1 MRDKQC
7 TTVNKRHETELI
19 DDILQE
25 SQIALN
31 KWQEDTT
38 SEVRYHNRKIEKRS
52 KLKNSEL

>member
-38 SEVRYHNRKIEKRS
+38 SQVCYHNKNKS
-52 KLKNSEL
+52 KLRNSEWL